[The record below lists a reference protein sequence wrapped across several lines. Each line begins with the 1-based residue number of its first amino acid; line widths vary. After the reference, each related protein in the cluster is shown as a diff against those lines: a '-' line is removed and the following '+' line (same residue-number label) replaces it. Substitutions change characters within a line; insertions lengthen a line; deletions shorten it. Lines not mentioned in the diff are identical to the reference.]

1 MQGWEQI
8 LEKFGWPTLVLI
20 ALVIIGR
27 TIVWPIIKKKLE
39 QGDRA
44 AEQVQE
50 LLVKQVEKAE
60 ARIEKADRTQETLLR
75 EFKDAIEHGIRE
87 SKRQGD
93 LLEELLRRTPR
104 Q

>member
-1 MQGWEQI
+1 MQGWEHI
-8 LEKFGWPTLVLI
+8 LDKFGWPTLGLI
-20 ALVIIGR
+20 ALAVIGR
-27 TIVWPIIKKKLE
+27 TIVWPIIKKKLD

-44 AEQVQE
+44 AEQVTE
-50 LLVKQVEKAE
+50 LLIKQTEKAE
-60 ARIEKADRTQETLLR
+60 SRIERADRTQEGLLR

-93 LLEELLRRTPR
+93 LLEELLRRIPR